1 MKTYIATHK
10 LLGELA
16 VKGIPVNIIYK
27 EKFLRNDYLCSV
39 IEYTDVIEKYL
50 TRGRKYELRSTK

>member
-16 VKGIPVNIIYK
+16 IKGIKVTVIEK
-27 EKFLRNDYLCSV
+27 EAKMRGDYSCTV
-39 IEYTDVIEKYL
+39 IEYTKQIEMYL
-50 TRGRKYELRSTK
+50 KRNRR